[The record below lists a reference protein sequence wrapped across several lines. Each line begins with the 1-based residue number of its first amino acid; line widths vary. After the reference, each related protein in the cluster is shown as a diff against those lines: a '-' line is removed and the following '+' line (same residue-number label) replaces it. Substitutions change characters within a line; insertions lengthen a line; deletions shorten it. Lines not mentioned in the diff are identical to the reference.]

1 LQTPSFKSKANR
13 RITVFIFVLILFCA
27 PGKMLA
33 AGKNGYL
40 AVTGPC
46 HLTFPEDHGSHPGF
60 RTEWWYYT
68 GNLASETGN
77 RYGFQLT
84 FFRSQISPPGADRRW
99 PKPASKWRTQQIYLA
114 HAAVSDLSAGRHLA
128 VEDLARGALGLAGVS
143 RDQKTIT
150 TVHLKNWTAK
160 IGPAMHSLKAFTDSF
175 AFDLQ
180 LTPHKNPVLHGDA
193 GYSRKGGSADS
204 ASCYYSFTRLKT
216 KGDLTLDGKTVTLE
230 GLSWMDHEFS
240 TAPLEPEIKGWD
252 WFSLI
257 LSDNTEVMIYL
268 LRQKDGT
275 YNAASSGTFV
285 NPAGNS
291 RHLTREEFKI
301 DVLDTWQ
308 SPDSGGVYPSRWRL
322 TVLPLSMDVSI
333 TSNLADQEMQTAAST
348 GVTYWEGSVSL
359 TGTVK
364 GVTVDGLGYVE
375 LTGYAKAFD
384 APM

>member
-1 LQTPSFKSKANR
+1 MQNHILNLKGSRAG
-13 RITVFIFVLILFCA
+13 ILLLAVFILFGV
-27 PGKMLA
+27 PSKMRA
-33 AGKNGYL
+33 ADKNGYL
-40 AVTGPC
+40 KVTGPC
-46 HLTFPEDHGSHPGF
+46 HLTFPADHGSHPGF

-68 GNLASETGN
+68 GNLASENGS
-77 RYGFQLT
+77 RYGYQLT
-84 FFRSQISPPGADRRW
+84 FFRSQISPPGADHHW

-128 VEDLARGALGLAGVS
+128 VEDVARGALGLAGVA
-143 RDQKTIT
+143 RNQNQIT
-150 TVHLKNWTAK
+150 TVHLKNWSAK
-160 IGPAMHSLKAFTDSF
+160 IGPAMQALKTSTDSF

-180 LTPHKNPVLHGDA
+180 LTPQKKPVLHGEA
-193 GYSRKGGSADS
+193 GYSRKGGSPDS

-216 KGDLTLDGKTVTLE
+216 KGDLTLDGKSIAVE

-257 LSDNTEVMIYL
+257 LSDGTEVMIYL

-275 YNAASSGTFV
+275 INAASSGTFV
-285 NPAGNS
+285 DPAANS
-291 RHLTREEFKI
+291 RHLTRKDFKI
-301 DVLDTWQ
+301 EVLDTWK
-308 SPDSGGVYPSRWRL
+308 SPDSGGIYPSRWQL
-322 TVLPLSMDVSI
+322 KVLPLSLDVSI
-333 TSNLADQEMQTAAST
+333 TSNLADQEMKTTAST

-359 TGTVK
+359 SGTVK
-364 GVTVDGLGYVE
+364 DIKVDGVGYVE

>member
-1 LQTPSFKSKANR
+1 MRNFNSKASVIR
-13 RITVFIFVLILFCA
+13 TVVIAFLILFCTVD
-27 PGKMLA
+27 KIKA
-33 AGKNGYL
+33 ADKNGYL

-46 HLTFPEDHGSHPGF
+46 NLTFPEDHGSHPGY

-68 GNLASETGN
+68 GNLASETGS

-84 FFRSQISPPGADRRW
+84 FFRSQISPPGADRHW
-99 PKPASKWRTQQIYLA
+99 PQPASKWRTQQVYLA
-114 HAAVSDLSAGRHLA
+114 HAAVSDMSSGRHLA
-128 VEDLARGALGLAGVS
+128 VEDVARGALGLAGVA
-143 RDQKTIT
+143 RNQDKIT

-160 IGPAMHSLKAFTDSF
+160 IDPAMHTLKTSTDLF

-180 LTPHKNPVLHGDA
+180 LTPQKLPVLHGDT
-193 GYSRKGGSADS
+193 GYSRKGKSADS

-216 KGDLTLDGKTVTLE
+216 KGDLTLDGNTFTVE
-230 GLSWMDHEFS
+230 GLSWMDHEYS
-240 TAPLEPEIKGWD
+240 TAPLEPGIKGWD

-257 LSDNTEVMIYL
+257 LSDNTEIMIYL

-275 YNAASSGTFV
+275 INAASSGTFLD
-285 NPAGNS
+285 ADGNS

-301 DVLDTWQ
+301 EVLDTWK
-308 SPDSGGVYPSRWRL
+308 SPGSGGVYPSRWRL
-322 TVLPLSMDVSI
+322 KILPLSMDVSI
-333 TSNLADQEMQTAAST
+333 RSNLADQEMKTTAST

-364 GVTVDGLGYVE
+364 SVKVEGVGYVE

-384 APM
+384 APL